1 MCNDVK
7 CNFVVSHF
15 ERRLMGYV
23 SLSVGTVEIVWS
35 DCMTMVTIAAI
46 LVTIDAYLHIAMD
59 TVLNILLRVV
69 YQGVTVLL

>member
-1 MCNDVK
+1 
-7 CNFVVSHF
+7 
-15 ERRLMGYV
+15 MGYV